1 MKNFSQQP
9 SPSGVISQNSAFL
22 SSDMSS
28 QPQSLYG
35 GRYVPAQA
43 TISSNFGTQQ
53 PNLSTVRTCN
63 SHFVIS
69 SLQSPHNLTLPA
81 YAQAPIS
88 TARLTGSN
96 KIENFDSQNLLANL
110 SSEPRH
116 FNNVSL
122 HIPDANMMQTNQ
134 GQAFQIGPQTRV
146 IGFVPF
152 YNQIHP
158 EFQPARQTTLQL
170 TNQLPPQTNDQLS
183 LRLANQLSLHPVNQP
198 SFQSASQSATRF
210 ANQVSS

>member
-1 MKNFSQQP
+1 MKNFLQQP
-9 SPSGVISQNSAFL
+9 SPLGVITQNSAFL

-35 GRYVPAQA
+35 GQNVPSQA
-43 TISSNFGTQQ
+43 TLLSNFGTQQ

-63 SHFVIS
+63 SHSVIS
-69 SLQSPHNLTLPA
+69 SLQSHHNLRLPA

-88 TARLTGSN
+88 TARLTNSN
-96 KIENFDSQNLLANL
+96 KNENFDSQNLLANL
-110 SSEPRH
+110 SLEPRH
-116 FNNVSL
+116 FNDVRL
-122 HIPDANMMQTNQ
+122 RMPDANMMQTYQ
-134 GQAFQIGPQTRV
+134 GQSFQIGPQTRV

-158 EFQPARQTTLQL
+158 EFHPDRQTTFQL

-183 LRLANQLSLHPVNQP
+183 LQLANQLSL
-198 SFQSASQSATRF
+198 S
-210 ANQVSS
+210 